1 MVDDND
7 YLEGYVQGF
16 AAVMGAS
23 RPLPPVPPQPATR
36 PGRTPFQMGLMEG
49 ISKGFLRKGMDAP
62 EFFKTVIPVQPAEP
76 LRRRTAR

>member
-23 RPLPPVPPQPATR
+23 RPLPPVPSQPLTR
-36 PGRTPFQMGLMEG
+36 PGRTPFQMGMMEG
-49 ISKGFLRKGMDAP
+49 ITKGFQRKGMDAP
-62 EFFKTVIPVQPAEP
+62 EFVKPLTPARPAELLP
-76 LRRRTAR
+76 RRRAR